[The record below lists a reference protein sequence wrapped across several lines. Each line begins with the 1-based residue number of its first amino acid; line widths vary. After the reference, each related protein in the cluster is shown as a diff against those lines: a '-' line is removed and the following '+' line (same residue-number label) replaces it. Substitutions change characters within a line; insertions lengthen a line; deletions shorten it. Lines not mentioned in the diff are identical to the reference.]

1 MTKKEPREIRIKK
14 ITNAA
19 MEIFLKKGYENT
31 TMEEIAAN
39 AGMSKGGLY
48 HYFKSKDVIL
58 LFVNQKINQQI
69 EDIMYEAMKMPS
81 VKKGILFYMEN
92 YLKYWL
98 EHPKETSFLFLSV
111 TKILENNELLEYY
124 QQYTVDYIAFLESV
138 FNMGIQQSEFEP
150 HNVRTSA
157 ISLMAALDG
166 VLGYMLFDDDLVME
180 DVLQS
185 FEEKFIKSIQKTD

>member
-1 MTKKEPREIRIKK
+1 MTKKELREIRIEE

-19 MEIFLKKGYENT
+19 MDIFLKKGYENT
-31 TMEEIAAN
+31 SMEKIAAN

-48 HYFKSKDVIL
+48 HYFKSKDIIL
-58 LFVNQKINQQI
+58 LFVNQKINRYI
-69 EDIMYEAMKMPS
+69 EEIMYETLEMTS

-111 TKILENNELLEYY
+111 TKILENKELLQYY
-124 QQYTVDYIAFLESV
+124 KKYTVDYISFLESV
-138 FNMGIQQSEFEP
+138 FNMGIRQGEFEP
-150 HNVRTSA
+150 HNARNSA

-166 VLGYMLFDDDLVME
+166 VLGYMLFDEYLILE

-185 FEEKFIKSIQKTD
+185 FEEKFIKSIEKSD